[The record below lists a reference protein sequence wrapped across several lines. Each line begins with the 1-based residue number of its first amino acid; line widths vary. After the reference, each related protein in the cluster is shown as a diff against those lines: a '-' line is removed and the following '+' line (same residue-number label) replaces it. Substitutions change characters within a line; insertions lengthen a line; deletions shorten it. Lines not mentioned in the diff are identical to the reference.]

1 VQIESEQRF
10 TLGGL
15 KGSVPVSIDNTLNY
29 AVAVRLKLGVDSSQ
43 NSGVTIA
50 VSPGGA
56 VSRSGLVTIA
66 AHNVVTVRLRVQATH
81 VGATTVTLS
90 LENRKGDALLGSS
103 AQQMTLRATQ
113 VGVLGVIIFAVA
125 LGIFLIATAARA
137 ARRGRLAP
145 AAEQATDPG
154 FAAEHA
160 NDGPA
165 MPREADTVVAER
177 TELGAAGAPGRD

>member
-1 VQIESEQRF
+1 
-10 TLGGL
+10 
-15 KGSVPVSIDNTLNY
+15 VPVSIDNTLNY
-29 AVAVRLKLGVDSSQ
+29 AVAVRLKLHVDSSQ
-43 NSGVTIA
+43 SNGITIT

-66 AHNVVTVRLRVQATH
+66 PHNVVTVRLRVQAID

-90 LENRKGDALLGSS
+90 LENSKGAALTGSP
-103 AQQMTLRATQ
+103 AQQMTLQATQ

-137 ARRGRLAP
+137 ARRGRPAP

-154 FAAEHA
+154 LAADQA
-160 NDGPA
+160 DDRPA
-165 MPREADTVVAER
+165 MPPEADTVMAER